1 MSKTLT
7 HDTVAALTS
16 VSTTQVDHKGFAGLI
31 WGLCS
36 INLLMLFF
44 FKTPEELFGVTFV
57 VVALSEFFPIEK

>member
-1 MSKTLT
+1 MSETLT

-57 VVALSEFFPIEK
+57 VVDFVRIFSY